1 MESELDTG
9 GSGSAREEGY
19 KIEASGTN
27 GSGGEKAVKYRAR
40 RHETHNQ
47 HQFFGFLTCG
57 HPVGSGSA

>member
-47 HQFFGFLTCG
+47 HQFFW
-57 HPVGSGSA
+57 VS